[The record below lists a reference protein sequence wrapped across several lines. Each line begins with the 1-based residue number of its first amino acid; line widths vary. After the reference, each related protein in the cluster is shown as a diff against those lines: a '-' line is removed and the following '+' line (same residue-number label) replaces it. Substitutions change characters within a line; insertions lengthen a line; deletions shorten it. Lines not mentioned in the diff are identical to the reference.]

1 MKASPQVVQLTGH
14 LPPCREPPENQDI
27 FDWNNFD
34 DYSVGSSSQG
44 YLSPGYQEG
53 GNTGSE
59 MSYYLNQGQVS
70 TQGMNPMSN
79 GSNEIMINENPQN
92 IDRKLE
98 NIRGECLL
106 STNYLLFN

>member
-1 MKASPQVVQLTGH
+1 
-14 LPPCREPPENQDI
+14 
-27 FDWNNFD
+27 
-34 DYSVGSSSQG
+34 
-44 YLSPGYQEG
+44 
-53 GNTGSE
+53 
-59 MSYYLNQGQVS
+59 MSFILNQEQVS